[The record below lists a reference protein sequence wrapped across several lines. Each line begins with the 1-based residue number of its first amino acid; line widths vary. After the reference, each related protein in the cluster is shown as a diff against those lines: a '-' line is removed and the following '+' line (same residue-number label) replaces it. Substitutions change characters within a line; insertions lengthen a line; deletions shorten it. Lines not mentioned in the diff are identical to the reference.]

1 MHYRLWVWRGRM
13 RTMGRISRP
22 HAFFPAPFFFLI
34 SLFLSATYF
43 SLSSHAI
50 TPLSSTIPIP
60 SPPSLLWWLRW
71 RWREQASGGRLARER
86 CHRAQRWW
94 RRARGRQIRWRHPWE
109 GWWWRWWHARW
120 WARGDGKLVFSAKK
134 KLNFFFTKITF
145 CNRPAF
151 ALVCKNTIF
160 TCVLLYPH
168 AKIHSC
174 L

>member
-1 MHYRLWVWRGRM
+1 MH
-13 RTMGRISRP
+13 SFP
-22 HAFFPAPFFFLI
+22 HLFFLI

-71 RWREQASGGRLARER
+71 RWREQASGGGLARER
-86 CHRAQRWW
+86 CYRVQRWW

-120 WARGDGKLVFSAKK
+120 WARGDGKLVFWAKK
-134 KLNFFFTKITF
+134 NWIFFHQNNFLQSAGFCAGMQKYNFHMCFTLPT
-145 CNRPAF
+145 
-151 ALVCKNTIF
+151 CKNT
-160 TCVLLYPH
+160 
-168 AKIHSC
+168 
-174 L
+174 